1 MWPRKRLDIGW
12 LDMASLRAAFVFR
25 WNRRRATA
33 NVLDA
38 WPADGQTLPTMSVR
52 SGLHLIL
59 GQLDWPRGSE
69 ILMSAMTIPDMA
81 RIVRH
86 HGFVPVPVDLDLN
99 TAAPTL
105 ESLEKATTPLTRGLI
120 FAHLFGTRSDM
131 TPVLDFAKR
140 HDIGVL
146 EDCAQAFTGP
156 DWTGTPGCLASMFSF
171 GTIKTSTALGGAMV
185 TIRAPELAN
194 AVIREHDNWPVQRR
208 LSFASRFARA
218 CLMKL
223 LAYRPMFF
231 AFRLTLSLCRRNF
244 DHVLNNFARGFPGAD
259 LVPQIERR
267 PCTPLLAL
275 MCRRLLRFD
284 SETLARRTAIG
295 ERLRCATRPAAAL
308 LGHQGDNHTF
318 WVFPVLSH
326 DPQSLISRLRHEG
339 FDATQGASMEIIVPP
354 DGRADTATTIRTAFD
369 RIVYLPLYVSL
380 PDKEVQRLGCVVSE
394 QEAGSR

>member
-1 MWPRKRLDIGW
+1 
-12 LDMASLRAAFVFR
+12 
-25 WNRRRATA
+25 
-33 NVLDA
+33 
-38 WPADGQTLPTMSVR
+38 
-52 SGLHLIL
+52 
-59 GQLDWPRGSE
+59 
-69 ILMSAMTIPDMA
+69 
-81 RIVRH
+81 
-86 HGFVPVPVDLDLN
+86 
-99 TAAPTL
+99 
-105 ESLEKATTPLTRGLI
+105 
-120 FAHLFGTRSDM
+120 
-131 TPVLDFAKR
+131 
-140 HDIGVL
+140 
-146 EDCAQAFTGP
+146 
-156 DWTGTPGCLASMFSF
+156 MFSF
-171 GTIKTSTALGGAMV
+171 GTIKTSTALGGALV
-185 TIRAPELAN
+185 TIRDAELAN

-231 AFRLTLSLCRRNF
+231 AFRLTLSLRRRNF

-339 FDATQGASMEIIVPP
+339 FDATQGASMEIIGPRGRPTRNHTRDRLRQNRLLRFTSPARQGSPTPGRWSGAGTGKHDSPTYFFFRPP
-354 DGRADTATTIRTAFD
+354 FSPPA
-369 RIVYLPLYVSL
+369 
-380 PDKEVQRLGCVVSE
+380 
-394 QEAGSR
+394 